1 MLEGA
6 KKRPASDSSAFDSY
20 VHLAKG
26 LIGELSAVC
35 LVDGRR
41 RVCGLQGDAGA
52 PEIVKLLDDLRWNG
66 PNTRLASL
74 ICAAPGQWLT
84 AIPVEQTDST
94 LLGIFCV
101 QQALP
106 HGPTQLNRH
115 AADIASRLK
124 PLLECI
130 YRDLV
135 AALPSRERVQTLTE
149 RTAQLEWLSQVTGN
163 LQEASGDQGAI
174 EQLLAAAVKRLG
186 SALGVLEIPDKRL
199 CIEHFAESA
208 APEGGWNHGE
218 TLRGVWQ
225 QTRRNLCN
233 WVQLRNRPLVVGSGG
248 RAGDTAPRCK
258 ILAVPAVRESGRV
271 IGFLAFYNPPSAQD
285 FSSGDIY
292 LARHLGRQ
300 ATHLIDSQFD
310 LMTGLYTSGGLAQ
323 AHRALHVQASDQ
335 SGSLIYINIDRMQ
348 GRGCDPMVVAASED
362 PRAAPRDAAAVAVG
376 RLRAALKSDRLVLHA
391 ERIEALQDSSLPCGY
406 QISLRLRAADGSA
419 APLGALLATAERY
432 QLWSSIDRWVVKNA
446 LQAFAPYRNMLQQTG
461 IRLSLNVSEQ
471 SLADAAFGEY
481 LLDQMKAVQL
491 PAGCIMLILG
501 AEAVVKNFAQAS
513 ALIERLRAQGC
524 RFELDGFGQGTHTL
538 DYIKSLRISRVQIGA
553 NLVKGVAATGNA
565 AAAVSAIV
573 ELAAGW
579 SVETV
584 ATGVESAEQR
594 RSLRELGVDFAL
606 GATVGESEPLAELLR
621 QLGANEAQRVS
632 QLYLEM

>member
-1 MLEGA
+1 
-6 KKRPASDSSAFDSY
+6 
-20 VHLAKG
+20 
-26 LIGELSAVC
+26 
-35 LVDGRR
+35 
-41 RVCGLQGDAGA
+41 
-52 PEIVKLLDDLRWNG
+52 
-66 PNTRLASL
+66 
-74 ICAAPGQWLT
+74 
-84 AIPVEQTDST
+84 
-94 LLGIFCV
+94 
-101 QQALP
+101 
-106 HGPTQLNRH
+106 
-115 AADIASRLK
+115 
-124 PLLECI
+124 
-130 YRDLV
+130 
-135 AALPSRERVQTLTE
+135 
-149 RTAQLEWLSQVTGN
+149 
-163 LQEASGDQGAI
+163 
-174 EQLLAAAVKRLG
+174 
-186 SALGVLEIPDKRL
+186 
-199 CIEHFAESA
+199 
-208 APEGGWNHGE
+208 
-218 TLRGVWQ
+218 
-225 QTRRNLCN
+225 
-233 WVQLRNRPLVVGSGG
+233 
-248 RAGDTAPRCK
+248 
-258 ILAVPAVRESGRV
+258 
-271 IGFLAFYNPPSAQD
+271 
-285 FSSGDIY
+285 
-292 LARHLGRQ
+292 
-300 ATHLIDSQFD
+300 
-310 LMTGLYTSGGLAQ
+310 
-323 AHRALHVQASDQ
+323 
-335 SGSLIYINIDRMQ
+335 
-348 GRGCDPMVVAASED
+348 
-362 PRAAPRDAAAVAVG
+362 
-376 RLRAALKSDRLVLHA
+376 
-391 ERIEALQDSSLPCGY
+391 
-406 QISLRLRAADGSA
+406 
-419 APLGALLATAERY
+419 
-432 QLWSSIDRWVVKNA
+432 VVKNA